1 MIQTSSMSLACNVL
15 TAFSMPRSSL
25 PGTGGKPKP
34 TFALPQQDGDLV
46 AKATR
51 SSSRPARL
59 QRRKQRKERG
69 KNRNHA
75 GMVVAR
81 KSPDFLDLSEF

>member
-46 AKATR
+46 AKGDTLKFQAGAATKAEAAKR
-51 SSSRPARL
+51 T
-59 QRRKQRKERG
+59 RK
-69 KNRNHA
+69 
-75 GMVVAR
+75 
-81 KSPDFLDLSEF
+81 KS